1 MDYLTTVDGKPWG
14 MTGHN
19 TRFNWWLLFALPN
32 GLWIVIPCLIVFLFA
47 YEIAGRLRQ
56 PVKTKTQ

>member
-1 MDYLTTVDGKPWG
+1 MDYMTTANGKAWG

-32 GLWIVIPCLIVFLFA
+32 SLWIIIPSLIVFLFA
-47 YEIAGRLRQ
+47 YEIAGKLRQ
-56 PVKTKTQ
+56 TIKIKTQ